1 MKSHDFL
8 HLYKQR
14 SNPIKVSKEATAQP
28 HPTKVNVTESEP
40 RNGNGE
46 PKNKTSESKN
56 GDSKTLTLDTA
67 TISTAPSTDIVDKKQ
82 PCELERRKIT
92 LSTTFGAT
100 PSSEAAI
107 GDSARAGFFGEGWRS
122 QLCRCVSCLQLY
134 ASSGVGFLLEES
146 DPVGVY
152 EGKAEKRP
160 TTLDAGM
167 AALGSSLDR
176 VQQVEALHRELVY
189 SERVALVWMKTFQ
202 HCDILLFQSTIN

>member
-14 SNPIKVSKEATAQP
+14 SNPIKVSKEATADSETTQP
-28 HPTKVNVTESEP
+28 HSAEVSVTESEQ

-46 PKNKTSESKN
+46 SKSEIPESKN
-56 GDSKTLTLDTA
+56 GESKTETA
-67 TISTAPSTDIVDKKQ
+67 SSAPSKDSGVDKKQ
-82 PCELERRKIT
+82 LCELERRKAL
-92 LSTTFGAT
+92 LSTTFSEI

-107 GDSARAGFFGEGWRS
+107 DDPAGAGFFGEGWRG
-122 QLCRCVSCLQLY
+122 QLCHCVRCMELY

-176 VQQVEALHRELVY
+176 VQQVEALHR
-189 SERVALVWMKTFQ
+189 K
-202 HCDILLFQSTIN
+202 

>member
-14 SNPIKVSKEATAQP
+14 SNPIKVSKEATADSNTTQL
-28 HPTKVNVTESEP
+28 HSTEVSVTESEQ

-46 PKNKTSESKN
+46 SKNEIPESKN
-56 GDSKTLTLDTA
+56 GESKTETA
-67 TISTAPSTDIVDKKQ
+67 SIAPSKDSGVDKKQ
-82 PCELERRKIT
+82 LCELERRKAL
-92 LSTTFGAT
+92 LSTTFSEIS
-100 PSSEAAI
+100 SSEAAI
-107 GDSARAGFFGEGWRS
+107 GDPAGAGFFGEGWRG
-122 QLCRCVSCLQLY
+122 QLCRCVGCMELY

-146 DPVGVY
+146 DPVSVY

-176 VQQVEALHRELVY
+176 VQQVEALHR
-189 SERVALVWMKTFQ
+189 K
-202 HCDILLFQSTIN
+202 